1 MHQYSLMYF
10 RKPYYKNPFC
20 RLSYS
25 FCVPIFMVN
34 KLKIYEGIVKVL
46 KEYRAINIQ
55 EKEKKVL
62 FYLLKHQSLDR
73 KVTLHD

>member
-1 MHQYSLMYF
+1 MHQYSPIYL
-10 RKPYYKNPFC
+10 RKPYYKNLFC

-46 KEYRAINIQ
+46 REYGAINIQ
-55 EKEKKVL
+55 EKEKKT
-62 FYLLKHQSLDR
+62 YCS
-73 KVTLHD
+73 TC